1 MKARHLFARQA
12 MNLTSFCDVGKLR
25 TCYFDHITENVTLDL
40 FKQLRVVRALYL
52 SYCGLEEVPEEI
64 GNLIH
69 LRTLDLSYNRRLRGL
84 PETIGEL
91 YNLQYLFLEGIE
103 LLSNASLLPKSL
115 GKLINLQRLKQFLVE
130 MGKSNLG
137 MVKNLSNLGGDLD
150 IMFNSA
156 YSDEVDAEDA
166 KLTSKIHITDLSF
179 NFHHFEVT
187 NDVFEALQAPQ
198 SVQLLCIR
206 NFIGK
211 RFLPNWLTS
220 LGNLRE
226 LRLFYATEA
235 LSIPPLGTLPSLEKL
250 YIMYF

>member
-1 MKARHLFARQA
+1 
-12 MNLTSFCDVGKLR
+12 
-25 TCYFDHITENVTLDL
+25 
-40 FKQLRVVRALYL
+40 
-52 SYCGLEEVPEEI
+52 
-64 GNLIH
+64 
-69 LRTLDLSYNRRLRGL
+69 
-84 PETIGEL
+84 
-91 YNLQYLFLEGIE
+91 
-103 LLSNASLLPKSL
+103 
-115 GKLINLQRLKQFLVE
+115 
-130 MGKSNLG
+130 
-137 MVKNLSNLGGDLD
+137 
-150 IMFNSA
+150 MFNSA

-235 LSIPPLGTLPSLEKL
+235 LSIPPLGKLPSLEKL
-250 YIMYF
+250 YIMYFSALRSIGRELLGDRIQQQQQASGCCFPQTIDTTTLQVPKVARMG